1 LLLFA
6 LLAPWTAQA
15 QEELTVYEGT
25 NTSSYVPAYMGYFDD
40 FSRSQFV
47 IPAEDLDEMNGG
59 TISSIKFY
67 TTSQN
72 VPYTSVSTVDVYLL
86 EVDYT
91 SISAF
96 EPKTNDAI
104 VYQGTLNIVTEGDGG
119 SLTIEFSTPYTYN
132 GGNLLVAIENT
143 TDAGY
148 KFIYFYGQ
156 NVTGASGAG
165 SNSSSL
171 SGVTFTQ
178 RNFIPKTT
186 FEYTAGAPSTCPR
199 PKNLAASDVTANSA
213 VLTWE
218 AGGDETEWMVEYKTA
233 DATEWTLV
241 SGTVNTPTYTLNG
254 LTAATN
260 YQARVQAACNEGKY
274 VSTTFT
280 TECDVINALGYTE
293 NFDSYTG
300 ITSGTTNNLPICWNY
315 INTTS
320 YSSYKGYPIVYGSSY
335 STGHSGHNYLY
346 FYSYYSSYG
355 SYDPQPQYAILPE
368 MNGLAGTQVSLWA
381 KGYNANSTFKI
392 GTMNDPTDASTFVAI
407 TEQTLTTSYQQFEYL
422 IPANAQGNYLAIMID
437 AANSSRTSNGAYID
451 DITIAEPP
459 ACPKPTDLTVV
470 PNSVT
475 PHSVQL
481 SWVSDAS
488 AWIVAYKTAE
498 EEEFTEVDATEN
510 PFTLTGLIDGKAYTA
525 KVCAVCDGT
534 PSEWTST
541 TVSFT
546 TPIACPAPMNLACSG
561 TTGNQTTLN
570 WSGTSDSYDVL
581 YRTAAYAEG
590 FYEQFNTSGVPTGW
604 TKYNGLVDEVIAGT
618 STLETTTS
626 GWITNTNAL
635 GTYNIKVNIF
645 GENCKY
651 WLVTPEI
658 DLSQNLSF
666 DLALTKYNSAD
677 PIADP
682 TAQADDR
689 FVVLIYADE
698 AWTILR
704 EWNNTG
710 SEYVYNTIATTGE
723 HVDINLSAYFGKTVK
738 IAFYGEST
746 ESGGDNDLHIDNVLC
761 GILHE
766 AGEWQT
772 AAEGVTG
779 TTYTLTGLNPET
791 DYEAKVLSNCEGETG
806 HETVISFTTEAA
818 CMVPTE
824 LTVVSV
830 TTTTAVLT
838 WTSSSTAWQIQVN
851 EEEPID
857 VTAIPYTL
865 EGLTPAT
872 TYTFKVRSNCDGT
885 YTDWSNAM
893 SFATDCDAITTFP
906 WSEDFENYSASSS
919 GVKFEAP
926 CWVNEHISGSGSY
939 FFEVYSGTNGTN
951 STKQLR
957 LRDMSSGTM
966 TKLMLPEMTLPG
978 TDYLFSI
985 DVYRNVST
993 ANYGEGIRV
1002 FVSTDGEIEGAT
1014 ELAFISRSYATSD
1027 DNLIPAETTSGWYTY
1042 ELPIGISG
1050 TCYII
1055 LRGESLY
1062 GSSTYMD
1069 NFAVKQMPTCLKPT
1083 AFECT
1088 ATTTTTATFSW
1099 TNGAADQTAWQI
1111 CLNGDET
1118 NLIMAD
1124 SNPFTIEDLSASTA
1138 YTAKV
1143 RAYCSEEDQSDWSNE
1158 VSFATD
1164 CEAIF
1169 VDVANPFTEGF
1180 DGDWTPLCWESIP
1193 YIDGTTTR
1201 QWTKTSSSSN
1211 IHTGAG
1217 AAYSGYYGP
1226 IYLVMPELQLG
1237 TDGAVAQLTFW
1248 SYNTWVS
1255 DYDKNSVVL
1264 LDGENEIELW
1274 SPESVAQSWE
1284 ETTIDLTAYMGQTIS
1299 LAFKYEG
1306 VNAHGWYIDDVEVSL
1321 ASAPSTVTQTIELS
1335 AGWNRISIY
1344 VDVDPEDPEAAV
1356 AMLDMFKEGLGENGL
1371 VIEGPTGDFTEF
1383 DGEEW
1388 FGDLDEMGMYNEY
1401 MYMVMVASDCTVE
1414 LEGKPADMSSIQIQI
1429 EPGWNRIGFPSSE
1442 EIDLV
1447 DALSDFE
1454 SEEGDVI
1461 EDPDGYSE
1469 YDGEDWFGDVETLVP
1484 GRGYMYFNSTED
1496 TKVLV
1501 FAAGGSTK
1509 SRHAIPISGKHFN
1522 HQGRVRV
1529 VGPTKS
1535 IDGPTKSIDG
1545 TTTKK

>member
-1 LLLFA
+1 MKRKSLLFA
-6 LLAPWTAQA
+6 LLLALFMPWAAQA

-67 TTSQN
+67 TTNSN
-72 VPYTSVSTVDVYLL
+72 VPYTSLSTVDVYLM

-186 FEYTAGAPSTCPR
+186 FTYTAGAPSTCPR
-199 PKNLAASDVTANSA
+199 PKNLAASDVTANLA

-241 SGTVNTPTYTLNG
+241 PGTVNTPTYTLNG

-274 VSTTFT
+274 TSTTFT

-320 YSSYKGYPIVYGSSY
+320 YSSYKGYPIVYGSSS

-346 FYSYYSSYG
+346 FYSYYSSY
-355 SYDPQPQYAILPE
+355 SNYDPQPQYAILPE

-381 KGYNANSTFKI
+381 RGYNANSTFKI
-392 GTMNDPTDASTFVAI
+392 GTMTDPTDASTFVAI
-407 TEQTLTTSYQQFEYL
+407 TEQALTTSYQQFEYL
-422 IPANAQGNYLAIMID
+422 IPANAQGNYLAIMIE
-437 AANSSRTSNGAYID
+437 AANSSRTANGAYID
-451 DITIAEPP
+451 DISIAEPP

-470 PNSVT
+470 ANSVT

-481 SWVSDAS
+481 SWVSDAT
-488 AWIVAYKTAE
+488 AWIVAYKTADDAD
-498 EEEFTEVDATEN
+498 FTEVNATEN

-534 PSEWTST
+534 PGEWTST

-546 TPIACPAPMNLACSG
+546 TPIACPAPTNLAYSG

-626 GWITNTNAL
+626 GWNTNTNAL

-779 TTYTLTGLNPET
+779 NTYTLTGLNPET

-824 LTVVSV
+824 LTAVSV

-851 EEEPID
+851 EEEPIE
-857 VTAIPYTL
+857 VTSIPYTL

-872 TYTFKVRSNCDGT
+872 TYTFKVRANCDGT

-906 WSEDFENYSASSS
+906 WSEDFESYSASSS

-926 CWVNEHISGSGSY
+926 CWVNEHISGNGSY

-966 TKLMLPEMTLPG
+966 TKLMLPEMTLP
-978 TDYLFSI
+978 DDNYLFSI
-985 DVYRNVST
+985 DVYRVTST

-1027 DNLIPAETTSGWYTY
+1027 GNLIPAESTSGWYTY

-1062 GSSTYMD
+1062 GSHTYMD
-1069 NFAVKQMPTCLKPT
+1069 NFAVKQMPSCLKPT

-1088 ATTTTTATFSW
+1088 ATTATSATFSW

-1111 CLNGDET
+1111 CLNGDEE

-1124 SNPFTIEDLSASTA
+1124 SNPFTVENLTAATA

-1143 RAYCSEEDQSDWSNE
+1143 RAYCGEEDQSEWSNE
-1158 VSFATD
+1158 VNFATE
-1164 CEAIF
+1164 CETIVVTDSWSEDFEEGDMPVCWSQDGNGTWTVGTGDYSTTTGAHTGTYNAKINHNTNGN
-1169 VDVANPFTEGF
+1169 VTKLITPVLDITSLNNPTLNFWYINRKWVNDIDGF
-1180 DGDWTPLCWESIP
+1180 AVYYRTASDADWTLIEA
-1193 YIDGTTTR
+1193 TEEAHET
-1201 QWTKTSSSSN
+1201 WTEATYTLPNPSATYQ
-1211 IHTGAG
+1211 IAFE
-1217 AAYSGYYGP
+1217 
-1226 IYLVMPELQLG
+1226 M
-1237 TDGAVAQLTFW
+1237 TDG
-1248 SYNTWVS
+1248 YG
-1255 DYDKNSVVL
+1255 Y
-1264 LDGENEIELW
+1264 
-1274 SPESVAQSWE
+1274 
-1284 ETTIDLTAYMGQTIS
+1284 
-1299 LAFKYEG
+1299 G
-1306 VNAHGWYIDDVEVSL
+1306 VGIDDVTVSTS
-1321 ASAPSTVTQTIELS
+1321 ASSTVTQTIELVE
-1335 AGWNRISIY
+1335 GWNWFSTYIEL
-1344 VDVDPEDPEAAV
+1344 EDPVELLT
-1356 AMLDMFKEGLGENGL
+1356 MLQEGMGDSGIQIEN
-1371 VIEGPTGDFTEF
+1371 VIDGVNMNVGD
-1383 DGEEW
+1383 GYW
-1388 FGDLDEMGMYNEY
+1388 AGDLDGTGLLNEH
-1401 MYMVMVASDCTVE
+1401 MYMIEVSEDITVE
-1414 LEGKPADMSSIQIQI
+1414 LQGPATNPESHEITLY
-1429 EPGWNRIGFPSSE
+1429 PGDFSWIGFPCAE
-1442 EIDLV
+1442 EV
-1447 DALSDFE
+1447 DVNVALAGLE
-1454 SEEGDVI
+1454 PEEGDYIENDVLGVI
-1461 EDPDGYSE
+1461 Y
-1469 YDGEDWFGDVETLVP
+1469 YYGEWVGDFDTMIP
-1484 GRGYMYFNSTED
+1484 GRGYMYFSNSTEEK
-1496 TKVLV
+1496 TLI
-1501 FAAGGSTK
+1501 FQAGAK
-1509 SRHAIPISGKHFN
+1509 AKARK
-1522 HQGRVRV
+1522 
-1529 VGPTKS
+1529 
-1535 IDGPTKSIDG
+1535 
-1545 TTTKK
+1545 